1 MACNQSKIF
10 MLFSLLLA
18 FSALVSIVN
27 FSLIRHITSK
37 DNKSLLKQSNHNDKL
52 MKIIQTMDS
61 MSILTESKFAKFHKE
76 SMRFLGNQ
84 QRMLDLLSRIFS
96 IDSPTLNI
104 AIIGGSISLAE
115 VRLVTYTMIFSPLN
129 KF

>member
-37 DNKSLLKQSNHNDKL
+37 DNKSLSKQSNHNDKL

-61 MSILTESKFAKFHKE
+61 MSILTESKFAKFRKE